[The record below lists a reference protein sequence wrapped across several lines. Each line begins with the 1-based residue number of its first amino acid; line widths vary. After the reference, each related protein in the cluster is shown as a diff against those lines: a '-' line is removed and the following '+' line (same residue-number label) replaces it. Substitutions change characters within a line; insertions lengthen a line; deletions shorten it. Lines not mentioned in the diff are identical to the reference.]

1 MPSGL
6 RLRVFAGP
14 NGSGKSMMY
23 DQVKDTLV
31 DGRTINLGTYLNPD
45 ILAKTLGKTG
55 QLDLQAQFGF
65 TTRRTSLVRF
75 ARSSGLLRQGFQEAV
90 MQSGHQFN
98 GSVFTLLNPGLNEHF
113 AQLIT
118 AFLCDQ
124 LIRRKQRFSFETV
137 FSHPSKLELMRRAAA
152 RGFKVYL
159 YFIATNSVE
168 INKERVKLRVA
179 KGGHDVPSDRIGKRY
194 QLSLGQLLPALNSC
208 YHAFLFDNSGT
219 EPLMF
224 AEMKRNANGRTWA
237 WSLGHIP
244 DWFITHYLLAAKNPI
259 YEDVARQALAAR
271 K

>member
-1 MPSGL
+1 MPPET
-6 RLRVFAGP
+6 RMRVFAGP

-23 DQVKDTLV
+23 RQVRSARV
-31 DGRTINLGTYLNPD
+31 EGRSINLGNYLNPD
-45 ILAKTLGKTG
+45 EIAKSLRENGV
-55 QLDLQAQFGF
+55 LDLKADLGIERQRA
-65 TTRRTSLVRF
+65 SLIRF
-75 ARSSGLLRQGFQEAV
+75 ATNSGLLRGQFDRATMVEA
-90 MQSGHQFN
+90 HRFK
-98 GSVFTLLNPGLNEHF
+98 GSRFVLLRPDLHEHF

-118 AFLCDQ
+118 AFLCD
-124 LIRRKQRFSFETV
+124 LLVKRKQRFSFETV

-152 RGFKVYL
+152 NGFKVYL

-194 QLSLGQLLPALNSC
+194 HLSLKQLLPAVDAC

-224 AEMKRNANGRTWA
+224 AEMKRNVNGRTWA

-259 YEDVARQALAAR
+259 YEDVARQALEAR